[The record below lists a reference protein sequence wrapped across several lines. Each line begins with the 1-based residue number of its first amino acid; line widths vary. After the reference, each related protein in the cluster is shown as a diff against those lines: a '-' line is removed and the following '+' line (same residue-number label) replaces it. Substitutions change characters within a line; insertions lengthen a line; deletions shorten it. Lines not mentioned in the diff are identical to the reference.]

1 MYLEITGCS
10 HAAGLT
16 FLHSHLNDSGEKFH
30 IGLRRA
36 SASYP
41 GSCAA
46 QDFHSGTKPCV
57 SVCEHTMIINSVH
70 VMSLIR
76 NPFFTLPDIDAKKF
90 KEAFEECQGKLDA
103 ETDEQESNKLA
114 KELESLKVKESNE
127 EETKENKPKNT
138 EAETS
143 GEDNKPKESE
153 NTETVPSEDS
163 KEATSSEDTPEK

>member
-1 MYLEITGCS
+1 MHDIG
-10 HAAGLT
+10 H
-16 FLHSHLNDSGEKFH
+16 KFH
-30 IGLRRA
+30 IGLGHA

-41 GSCAA
+41 GQLCCITI
-46 QDFHSGTKPCV
+46 FILEPKLV
-57 SVCEHTMIINSVH
+57 SVSCGHTMIINSVH

-114 KELESLKVKESNE
+114 KELEGLKVKESNE

-143 GEDNKPKESE
+143 SEDNKPKESE
-153 NTETVPSEDS
+153 TTETVPSEDS